1 MIYKGQCFMHYLYQN
16 PRSFGEKEVNTVDY
30 KLAFITLQSN
40 YKGNYWLS
48 K

>member
-1 MIYKGQCFMHYLYQN
+1 MLYIYQN
-16 PRSFGEKEVNTVDY
+16 PRSFGEKEVDRVDY
-30 KLAFITLQSN
+30 RLAFSALQSN